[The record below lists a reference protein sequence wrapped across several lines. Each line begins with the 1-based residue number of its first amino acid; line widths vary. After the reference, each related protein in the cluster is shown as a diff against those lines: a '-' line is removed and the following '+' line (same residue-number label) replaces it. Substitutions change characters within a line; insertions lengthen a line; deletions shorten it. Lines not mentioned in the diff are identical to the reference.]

1 MLQIEHLSFDVR
13 DDGRQAEILSD
24 ISFNV
29 ADGEMLVI
37 TGPNGGGKSTLAK
50 LLMGINEATS
60 GRIILNGEDITDLS
74 IKNVPRLASDSLSSS
89 RRVLKA

>member
-60 GRIILNGEDITDLS
+60 GRIILNGERM
-74 IKNVPRLASDSLSSS
+74 PRFSQQCRSLCPGIY
-89 RRVLKA
+89 

>member
-50 LLMGINEATS
+50 LQAELF
-60 GRIILNGEDITDLS
+60 
-74 IKNVPRLASDSLSSS
+74 
-89 RRVLKA
+89 

>member
-37 TGPNGGGKSTLAK
+37 TGPNGGGKSTLSLMAASALAK
-50 LLMGINEATS
+50 HYF
-60 GRIILNGEDITDLS
+60 
-74 IKNVPRLASDSLSSS
+74 K
-89 RRVLKA
+89 RRRHYRPLHQ

>member
-37 TGPNGGGKSTLAK
+37 TGPNG
-50 LLMGINEATS
+50 
-60 GRIILNGEDITDLS
+60 
-74 IKNVPRLASDSLSSS
+74 
-89 RRVLKA
+89 RRQIHTCQAAHGYQ